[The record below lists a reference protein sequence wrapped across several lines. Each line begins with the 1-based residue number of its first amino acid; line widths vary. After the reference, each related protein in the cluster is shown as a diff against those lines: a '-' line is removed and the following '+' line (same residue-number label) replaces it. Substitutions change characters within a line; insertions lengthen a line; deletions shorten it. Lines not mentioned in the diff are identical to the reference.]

1 MLIVQ
6 AMIIGIL
13 ITCPT
18 GFAILFCSRG
28 NAVDRRE
35 IYRLTQEI
43 ERLEQRHRTD
53 LHSTMTIYADHEAQI
68 AILEERHEAEL
79 ERLGAANLKEFS
91 RGVEWERQRPE
102 REAKRAAQ
110 EARWLER
117 RNAELQKQA
126 EEWRS

>member
-1 MLIVQ
+1 MWIVQ

-28 NAVDRRE
+28 NAADRRE
-35 IYRLTQEI
+35 IYRLTNEN

-53 LHSTMTIYADHEAQI
+53 LHCTMTIYADHEAQI
-68 AILEERHEAEL
+68 AILKERHEAEL
-79 ERLGAANLKEFS
+79 ERLGEAFKKEFQ
-91 RGVEWERQRPE
+91 RGIEWERQRPE
-102 REAKRAAQ
+102 RAAKRAAQ
-110 EARWLER
+110 EARWLKR
-117 RNAELQKQA
+117 RDAELKKLA